1 MSSEAMMLLVLT
13 KTPTRSL
20 QLLET
25 LVQLEQVEMIGSS
38 QISTLFVALLITSG
52 RLLKDS

>member
-13 KTPTRSL
+13 KTLTRSL

-25 LVQLEQVEMIGSS
+25 LAQLEQVEMIGSS